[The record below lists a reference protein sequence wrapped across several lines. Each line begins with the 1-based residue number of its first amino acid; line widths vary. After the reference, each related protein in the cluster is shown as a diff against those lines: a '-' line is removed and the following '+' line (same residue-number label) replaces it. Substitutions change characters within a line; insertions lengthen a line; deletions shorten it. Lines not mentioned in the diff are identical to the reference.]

1 MNQEWSDTRWLA
13 YIVMWGVV
21 GLLGL
26 VITCAVHDYKK
37 AEILTNNGYEECPV
51 AGSTTTVWKREC
63 TR

>member
-1 MNQEWSDTRWLA
+1 
-13 YIVMWGVV
+13 MWGVV